1 MIKSKFLLFAAL
13 AVAVLTSCG
22 GGGKHQLPTNNE
34 YPVITIGAANAQMKT
49 TYPATIKGIQDVE
62 VRPKV
67 SGFITKLYV
76 HEGEAVKAGQVLFV
90 VDNAIYQSA
99 VRQAEAAVA
108 SAQSGVNRAQASVV
122 QAAAA
127 LNSALA
133 QAATAQLTY
142 NNSKQLYA
150 NKVIGDYEMQA
161 AKNGYET
168 AQAAVNQARSG
179 IQAANSGVKQAQ
191 AGVKQAQAGLASAK
205 ENLSFCYVK
214 SPASGYVG
222 SLPWSKYY

>member
-76 HEGEAVKAGQVLFV
+76 HEGEAVKAGQVLLWWITQSTNRQYAKQKQQWFRLKV
-90 VDNAIYQSA
+90 V
-99 VRQAEAAVA
+99 
-108 SAQSGVNRAQASVV
+108 
-122 QAAAA
+122 
-127 LNSALA
+127 
-133 QAATAQLTY
+133 
-142 NNSKQLYA
+142 
-150 NKVIGDYEMQA
+150 
-161 AKNGYET
+161 
-168 AQAAVNQARSG
+168 
-179 IQAANSGVKQAQ
+179 
-191 AGVKQAQAGLASAK
+191 
-205 ENLSFCYVK
+205 
-214 SPASGYVG
+214 
-222 SLPWSKYY
+222 